1 MKERQI
7 TSSRQVKLEIELILN
22 KKLFQS
28 KVINRETYED
38 VQDELLREINKEME
52 NIKKWKK
59 CRNITK
65 IVI

>member
-7 TSSRQVKLEIELILN
+7 TSPRQVKLEIELILN
-22 KKLFQS
+22 RKLFQS